1 MKKTGSIVLKM
12 VFIGVVVLVLVIADL
27 LIGVKVKERDAY
39 REQAVSSIYDAAGG
53 SFVIKNVEINVP
65 YVHHVQKTNSN
76 GRTYVDNQDGEYRIQ
91 TKVLNVNADIVSEI
105 RNVGIYKAPVYSGKV
120 KIDGEFLCNLKN
132 NSDYTYNFKKARVGI
147 RLKDSSLVEIPLYT
161 INGVSKETGFGNDYL
176 EYREN
181 EERYIYSKIPA
192 LCSEFT
198 CIEGTNTF
206 STELNIRGA
215 NSFKVYVNGNQTR
228 VNVKSDWPSP
238 GFTSFDYLPVK
249 RDITNKGFTAEW
261 FVPFSAGDGEKII
274 GFDYMQPVEV
284 YKMLNRAVTYGFLF
298 IIVPFIVLFLFEL
311 FMKVQLHVMHYLLC
325 GAASIVFFLLLLS
338 VSEHIPFG
346 AAYIISSCAS
356 GLLTSSYVAAITK
369 KFKTG
374 MGMCGVFL
382 LLYGYLFFSLKSE
395 DYSLLI
401 GSIFVFIIIAA
412 LMFFTRKID
421 WSNLKGNKT
430 ENLKTTEKTE

>member
-12 VFIGVVVLVLVIADL
+12 VFIGVVVLVLVIADVI
-27 LIGVKVKERDAY
+27 IGAKVKERDAY
-39 REQAVSSIYDAAGG
+39 RQQAVSSIYDAAGG
-53 SFVIKNVEINVP
+53 SFVIKNVELIVP
-65 YVHHVQKTNSN
+65 YVHHVRKTNSN
-76 GRTYVDNQDGEYRIQ
+76 GHKYVENENGEYSIQ
-91 TKVLNVNADIVSEI
+91 TKTLNVNADVVSEI

-132 NSDYTYNFKKARVGI
+132 DTDYTYNFKKARIGI
-147 RLKDSSLVEIPLYT
+147 VLKDSSLIEIPVYT
-161 INGVSKETGFGNDYL
+161 INGVTKETEFGSDYVVI
-176 EYREN
+176 EEN
-181 EERYIYSKIPA
+181 TDKYKVSRVSS
-192 LCSEFT
+192 LNSEFA
-198 CIEGTNTF
+198 CVEGTNTF

-215 NSFKVYVNGNQTR
+215 NSFRVYVNGNQTR
-228 VNVKSDWPSP
+228 VNVKSDWSSP
-238 GFTSFDYLPVK
+238 GFTSYDYLPVK
-249 RDITNKGFTAEW
+249 REISDKGFTAEW

-274 GFDYMQPVEV
+274 GFEYKQPVEV

-298 IIVPFIVLFLFEL
+298 IIVPFIVLFLYEL
-311 FMKVQLHVMHYLLC
+311 FMKIQLHVMHYLLC

-338 VSEHIPFG
+338 VSEHISFG
-346 AAYIISSCAS
+346 TAYLVSSCAS

-369 KFKTG
+369 QFKTG
-374 MGMCGVFL
+374 IGMSGVFL

-421 WSNLKGNKT
+421 WNNLGKNNLKSQEET
-430 ENLKTTEKTE
+430 E

>member
-12 VFIGVVVLVLVIADL
+12 VFIGVVVLVLVIADV
-27 LIGVKVKERDAY
+27 LIGAKVKERDAY
-39 REQAVSSIYDAAGG
+39 REEAISSIYDAAGG
-53 SFVIKNVEINVP
+53 SFVIKNVELIVP
-65 YVHHVQKTNSN
+65 YVHHAQKTNYN
-76 GRTYVDNQDGEYRIQ
+76 GQKYIENQNGEYSIQ
-91 TKVLNVNADIVSEI
+91 TKTLNVNADVVSEV

-132 NSDYTYNFKKARVGI
+132 NTDYTYNFKKARIGI
-147 RLKDSSLVEIPLYT
+147 RLKDSSLIEIPVYT
-161 INGVSKETGFGNDYL
+161 INGVTKETEFGSDYI
-176 EYREN
+176 EFHEHD
-181 EERYIYSKIPA
+181 ERYRVSRVP
-192 LCSEFT
+192 LLNSEFT
-198 CIEGTNTF
+198 CVEGTNTF

-215 NSFKVYVNGNQTR
+215 NSFRVYVNGNQTR

-238 GFTSFDYLPVK
+238 GFTSYDYLPVK
-249 RDITNKGFTAEW
+249 REISDKGFTAEW
-261 FVPFSAGDGEKII
+261 FVPFSAGDGDKII
-274 GFDYMQPVEV
+274 GFDYKQPVEV

-298 IIVPFIVLFLFEL
+298 IIVPFLVLFLYEL
-311 FMKVQLHVMHYLLC
+311 FMKIQLHVMHYLLC

-338 VSEHIPFG
+338 VSEHISFG

-369 KFKTG
+369 QFKAGIG
-374 MGMCGVFL
+374 MSGVFL

-421 WSNLKGNKT
+421 WNNLGKNNLKSPEET
-430 ENLKTTEKTE
+430 E